1 MNRPDLRKRVA
12 ALNEAI
18 NPAGSLTAKL
28 AKLTDEQRDEYH
40 RWRQRCA
47 TYHNRSDTPGSSYA
61 RLLDGDYPPPLRR
74 DVRQALF
81 GPDIRVSAN
90 GTIAETQA
98 LYNSVAFGNGR

>member
-1 MNRPDLRKRVA
+1 MSRPDLRKRVA

-47 TYHNRSDTPGSSYA
+47 TYYAANPGGTAYERYLS
-61 RLLDGDYPPPLRR
+61 GEQPPPLRR
-74 DVRQALF
+74 DVRHALF
-81 GPDIRVSAN
+81 GRDIHLPAN
-90 GTIAETQA
+90 GTVAEAQA